1 MSYYNS
7 YNNMLFFLQANKT
20 ALPIINLIE
29 VMKPGVIDFSIVKQG
44 EKLNGEVGAT
54 IIFIPV

>member
-1 MSYYNS
+1 MIQIILIIITYHKI
-7 YNNMLFFLQANKT
+7 FQANKT

-44 EKLNGEVGAT
+44 DKLGAEV
-54 IIFIPV
+54 I